1 MFIVRGFVITGCC
14 LLVLACGFVGLCQK
28 SKQNQSTGVEDP
40 ISQEIAFHH
49 DGLGYG
55 AYLAGTLARQNQDY
69 ELTAQYYEKVL
80 AQDPENKQ
88 MKVKV
93 YLLKALQGKFDEMA
107 PLVSEMV
114 ALRQPE
120 LLADYVAAVL
130 AIKRGEYQVANELLE
145 RKPNYELDT
154 ILLPT
159 IQAWMQHALGH
170 KEDARKKLKVLLDD
184 DKTHPFYWYYTGLMA
199 IADQN
204 VAEADMA
211 FQKMADKTYPSLT
224 ALVFVR
230 DFYQKQEKWQEGFGP
245 RDKFDAMMSE
255 QVAANDV
262 IRFLKAPEMIT
273 PEIGVA
279 IALYDLS
286 SALGPLRIQETSLVF
301 NELSLYLAP
310 DATIPKIWSGEIF
323 ESMGAKKQANAV
335 YDRIR
340 NPSDIILFKKAIN
353 LVQLKSSQM
362 ALPILKELTVRNQAN
377 PLIQMLLAEAYAQNG
392 DLTQAV
398 SAYEKAILI
407 MIRLGQTSELG
418 AALFA
423 LGTVYDEMGDKE
435 AAEQKLLA
443 SLKVAPN
450 NPMALNHLG
459 YMWLEG
465 GKNESQAF
473 TFVERAHQLAP
484 EDPHIMDSL
493 ALGYYRRQEYQK
505 ALDLAERSTDLMPY
519 SSIANGRLG
528 DIYAAL
534 GRYREAVYQYRKAL
548 DLKADITIDLRQE
561 LLEKV
566 SRLEK

>member
-1 MFIVRGFVITGCC
+1 MFIVRGFVVTGCC
-14 LLVLACGFVGLCQK
+14 LLVLACGFIGLCQK
-28 SKQNQSTGVEDP
+28 SEKNRPTITETPV
-40 ISQEIAFHH
+40 SQEITFRH

-55 AYLAGTLARQNQDY
+55 AYLAGTLARQKQDY
-69 ELTAQYYEKVL
+69 ELTTRYYEQVL
-80 AQDPENKQ
+80 AQDPENQQIKI
-88 MKVKV
+88 KV
-93 YLLKALQGKFDEMA
+93 YLLKALQGRFDEMA

-114 ALRQPE
+114 TLRQPE

-145 RKPNYELDT
+145 RKPGYELDT
-154 ILLPT
+154 ILLPAM
-159 IQAWMQHALGH
+159 QAWMQYALGQ
-170 KEDARKKLKVLLDD
+170 KEEAQKKLKALLGD
-184 DKTHPFYWYYTGLMA
+184 DKTYPFYWYYTGLMA
-199 IADQN
+199 LADQN
-204 VAEADMA
+204 LTEADNA
-211 FQKMADKTYPSLT
+211 FQKMTNKTYPSLT

-230 DFYQKQEKWQEGFGP
+230 DFYQKQGVWKEGFPP

-255 QVAANDV
+255 QVAAGDV
-262 IRFLKAPEMIT
+262 IRFLKAPETIT
-273 PEIGVA
+273 PEIGVS

-301 NELSLYLAP
+301 NEMALYLVP
-310 DATIPKIWSGEIF
+310 GATIPKIWSGEIF

-335 YDRIR
+335 YDRIH

-353 LVQLKSSQM
+353 LVQLKSFQ
-362 ALPILKELTVRNQAN
+362 AATTILKELAERNQAN

-392 DLTQAV
+392 DLNTAV
-398 SAYEKAILI
+398 RAYEKAILI
-407 MIRLGQTSELG
+407 MTRLGQTSELG
-418 AALFA
+418 TALFA

-459 YMWLEG
+459 YMWLES

-473 TFVERAHQLAP
+473 TFVERAYQLAP

-505 ALDLAERSTDLMPY
+505 ALDLAERSTNLMPY

-548 DLKADITIDLRQE
+548 DLKADITIDLQQE

-566 SRLEK
+566 GRLEK